1 MEVAGLGNFSASQ
14 KSTAETSEGSKDAR
28 AKATSN
34 EVQGTNT
41 EEAQASQIPPVNQ
54 ASELSSEA
62 SNSVTT
68 ESGSGEVVD
77 LLA

>member
-34 EVQGTNT
+34 EVQGTSYGRST
-41 EEAQASQIPPVNQ
+41 GQPDP
-54 ASELSSEA
+54 
-62 SNSVTT
+62 
-68 ESGSGEVVD
+68 SGESSF
-77 LLA
+77 